1 MIQWFKS
8 LDQILR
14 GEATKRE
21 SLKEGK
27 IQIPLKG
34 IILATIFLAA
44 FHGLC
49 IGVFAL
55 FREDGAVPMQMIASA
70 VKVPA
75 LFYLTL
81 LITFPSLYVFNALV
95 GSRLYLKDVL
105 HLLVASFGVTI
116 SMLSAL
122 GLIVAFFSLST
133 TNYPFMVLFNVFV
146 FAVAGLLGMKFVLQ
160 TLHRMNVMQEK
171 KALNLE
177 LNTELNADLEEILK
191 EGPKETEGPLENL
204 DSHLLRGH
212 VKAVFQCWVIVFGL
226 VGGQMGWILR
236 PFIGNPDQPFTWF
249 RERNSNFFEAVFHTF
264 RNLIGL

>member
-1 MIQWFKS
+1 MMQWFKS

-14 GEATKRE
+14 GEATKKE

-34 IILATIFLAA
+34 IILVTIFLAA

-49 IGVFAL
+49 VGVFAL

-95 GSRLYLKDVL
+95 GSRFYLKDVL

-146 FAVAGLLGMKFVLQ
+146 FATAGLLGMKFVLQ

-171 KALNLE
+171 QFLDSVSEKIKTA
-177 LNTELNADLEEILK
+177 
-191 EGPKETEGPLENL
+191 ETEETNGPLENL

-212 VKAVFQCWVIVFGL
+212 VKAVFQCWIIVFGL

-249 RERNSNFFEAVFHTF
+249 RERNSNFFEAVYQTF
-264 RNLIGL
+264 LNLLGF